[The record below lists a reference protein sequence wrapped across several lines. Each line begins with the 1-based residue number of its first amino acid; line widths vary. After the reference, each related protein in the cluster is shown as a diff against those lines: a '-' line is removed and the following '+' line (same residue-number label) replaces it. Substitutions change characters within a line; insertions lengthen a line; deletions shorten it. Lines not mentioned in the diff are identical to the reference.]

1 MSELFT
7 GFAVPG
13 FVIEREP
20 LAETVRP
27 MRAPSIVVPA
37 ALRSPAVRA
46 ALARGDES
54 LAEVSRVYTYGTYTE
69 QSAFEWRRAALVYA
83 DSIKARAIAAWEW
96 QYGGLGFSAML
107 RKAKAMK
114 GRGE

>member
-1 MSELFT
+1 MSEIFT

-13 FVIEREP
+13 FLIEREP

-27 MRAPSIVVPA
+27 VRAPSIVVPA
-37 ALRSPAVRA
+37 ALRSPSVRA

-54 LAEVSRVYTYGTYTE
+54 LADVSRVFTFGTYAE

-83 DSIKARAIAAWEW
+83 DIVKARAIAAWEW
-96 QYGGLGFSAML
+96 KYGGAGFSALL